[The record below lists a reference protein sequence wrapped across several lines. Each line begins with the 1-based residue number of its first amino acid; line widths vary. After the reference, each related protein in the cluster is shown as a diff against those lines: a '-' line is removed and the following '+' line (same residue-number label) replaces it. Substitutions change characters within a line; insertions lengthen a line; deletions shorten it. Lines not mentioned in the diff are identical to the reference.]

1 MSTKRDYYEVLGVER
16 TVSVTEIRSSYR
28 KLAAKYHPD
37 VNPGDHTAEEKFKE
51 LNEAHEVLSSSEKR
65 QMYDQFGHSGPPGMG
80 GEGFGVGD
88 IFDMFFGG
96 AAGNRGGV
104 GGAERARQQATAG
117 ADLRYDLEITME
129 EAAFGAE
136 KTLRLS
142 RLEPCE
148 TCEGSGAKP
157 GTSARACPNCQGS
170 GQVRHVQNT
179 ILGSFATVTPCSRC
193 KGEGLIVPDPCP
205 TCRGQGRLRQTREH
219 TIQVP
224 GGVDT
229 GLRLVDQGQGDA
241 GLRGGPRGDLYVVI
255 YVQPHPHFTRRN
267 NDVIYEAPVTFAQA
281 ALGDTFDVPI
291 LGGGERLTVPEGTQ
305 PGETFRLRGRGF
317 PDVNSRTAQ
326 RGDQII
332 VIKLQVPTRLND
344 DQRRLL
350 KEFAA
355 VSGEKLSSEERG
367 LFEKMKE
374 AMRPK

>member
-1 MSTKRDYYEVLGVER
+1 
-16 TVSVTEIRSSYR
+16 
-28 KLAAKYHPD
+28 
-37 VNPGDHTAEEKFKE
+37 
-51 LNEAHEVLSSSEKR
+51 
-65 QMYDQFGHSGPPGMG
+65 
-80 GEGFGVGD
+80 
-88 IFDMFFGG
+88 
-96 AAGNRGGV
+96 
-104 GGAERARQQATAG
+104 
-117 ADLRYDLEITME
+117 ME
-129 EAAFGAE
+129 ESAFGAE
-136 KTLRLS
+136 KSLRLS

-148 TCEGSGAKP
+148 TCDGSGAKP
-157 GTSARACPNCQGS
+157 GTSPRACPNCQGS

-179 ILGSFATVTPCSRC
+179 ILGSFATVTPCTRC

-255 YVQPHPHFTRRN
+255 YVQPHPHFTRRS

-291 LGGGERLTVPEGTQ
+291 LGGVERLTVPEGTQ

-326 RGDQII
+326 RGDQIV
-332 VIKLQVPTRLND
+332 VIKLQVPTRLTD

-350 KEFAA
+350 KEYAA
-355 VSGEKLSSEERG
+355 ASGEKLSSEERG